1 MVKKKMNKRVIQDK
15 NFLDFKSMPPMTNH
29 SEVYAWIGNNK
40 PMRYIFDRV
49 RKYLVF
55 DKATCKWQGKNYGK
69 QSRELLSKTPR
80 LKCITKKIYEK
91 MEESELDLLSPQDG
105 GSASYVSDWETFKDS
120 EIIQTLKREDKLLKY
135 FVILAI
141 QQGYIVINDCKKFV
155 GIDY

>member
-1 MVKKKMNKRVIQDK
+1 MVKNKLNKRVIQDK
-15 NFLDFKSMPPMTNH
+15 NFLAFKSMSYMENIG
-29 SEVYAWIGNNK
+29 EVIEWAGDNE

-69 QSRELLSKTPR
+69 ESRELLSKTPR
-80 LKCITKKIYEK
+80 LRYITKSIYEK
-91 MEESELDLLSPQDG
+91 MEESELDLLPPQNG
-105 GSASYVSDWETFKDS
+105 GSASYISEWETFKNS
-120 EIIQTLKREDKLLKY
+120 ELIQTLKRENQLLKY

-141 QQGYIVINDCKKFV
+141 QQGYIVLDNRKKFV

>member
-1 MVKKKMNKRVIQDK
+1 MPYMENIGEVIKWAGD
-15 NFLDFKSMPPMTNH
+15 N
-29 SEVYAWIGNNK
+29 E

-69 QSRELLSKTPR
+69 ESRDLLSKTPR
-80 LKCITKKIYEK
+80 LRNITKRIYKK
-91 MEESELDLLSPQDG
+91 MEESELDLLPPQDG
-105 GSASYVSDWETFKDS
+105 GSASYISEWETFKSS
-120 EIIQTLKREDKLLKY
+120 ELVQTLKRENQLLKY

-141 QQGYIVINDCKKFV
+141 QQGYIILDNRKKFV

>member
-1 MVKKKMNKRVIQDK
+1 MENIGEVIKWAGD
-15 NFLDFKSMPPMTNH
+15 N
-29 SEVYAWIGNNK
+29 E

-69 QSRELLSKTPR
+69 ESRDLLSKTPR
-80 LKCITKKIYEK
+80 LRNITKRIYKK
-91 MEESELDLLSPQDG
+91 MEESELDLLPPQDG
-105 GSASYVSDWETFKDS
+105 GSASYISEWETFKSS
-120 EIIQTLKREDKLLKY
+120 ELVQTLKRENQLLKY

-141 QQGYIVINDCKKFV
+141 QQGYIILDNRKKFV